1 MVSRRTTLWLALAI
15 VAATAIVMA
24 AVLLRLV
31 RLPFIDVNILGA
43 INSPQHWT
51 GWIGS
56 LIMLAVTAWYVYAK
70 RARHAP
76 TANTLRLHAFGNLL
90 GFLLVSTHLAHQV
103 SRSPTNYPELG
114 TGVVQYAA
122 VLILVATG
130 LTTFFAVKPAWIRYY
145 KFLHPAA
152 AMTLLMSIILH
163 IIHDL

>member
-1 MVSRRTTLWLALAI
+1 MVSRKTTLWLALAI
-15 VAATAIVMA
+15 VAATGIVMA
-24 AVLLRLV
+24 AVLLRLA
-31 RLPFIDVNILGA
+31 RLPFTQIDILGVV
-43 INSPQHWT
+43 NSPQHWV

-56 LIMLAVTAWYVYAK
+56 LIMLGVTAWYVYAK

-90 GFLLVSTHLAHQV
+90 GFLLVSTHLVHQV
-103 SRSPTNYPELG
+103 TRSPTNYPELG

-130 LTTFFAVKPAWIRYY
+130 LTIFFAVKPAWIRYY